1 MDNHSRL
8 LLAAAAALAWTAIAT
23 APAAAD
29 STTQTVRS
37 RQVATVSAKPRAVQV
52 ASTAAVSCQ
61 TIACPRYRLVGI
73 AY

>member
-1 MDNHSRL
+1 MDKHSRL
-8 LLAAAAALAWTAIAT
+8 LMGAVVLAWTTITTGT
-23 APAAAD
+23 AVAD
-29 STTQTVRS
+29 SVSQTVRS

-52 ASTAAVSCQ
+52 ASTASASCQ